1 MSRLLRPLVS
11 FGFALA
17 LALGGPFVRAAE
29 SAFVTG
35 TVLNAATG
43 RTLEGA
49 RVVVRGTDREA
60 FTDSLGTYRLGPLA
74 PGAVTL
80 TVTYTGLDPAE
91 LTFTVGAGATARQD
105 AKLTSGIY
113 KMGEFVVAGEREG
126 IAQAVTLQ
134 RLSPGVKSIV
144 SADAFGDLAGNP
156 ADLLVRLPGVE
167 GEAVDGD
174 IRYVR
179 IRGMNQNL
187 SSITINGNRAA
198 DAGSAGSTREF
209 QFEQN
214 NADAIERM
222 EVVKS
227 PTPDM
232 DGDSIG
238 GAVNLV
244 TKSAFDSSPERR
256 IRASVGTIWR
266 PFDPREK
273 EWPEPRSYSL
283 SYSEVFAGRLG
294 VAINAGYRTFTSLLD
309 QSSLSHQQLPNGNPG
324 PAYTYSVGFQDARIE
339 RTRWALNLRLDY
351 KLTDRVRLYF
361 NGALNASAEHKTDY
375 LATWATNQSI
385 ATVGPGGVLTGTGGI
400 VPGFTENF
408 TAVRGVT
415 ASTVTLRP
423 QYLNKMN
430 DSKNLQLGAV
440 HRYDSVD
447 LDYDVY
453 QSFSE
458 TDYPGT
464 REISF
469 TARGIG
475 FTITRADDPFFPYL
489 VQTEGPDVTRI
500 ESYTSNV
507 YNNNQRNGQDRY
519 RGGAV
524 NFTRRFTAPVPFFV
538 KSGLRL
544 REQERMLRNTSWRG
558 SYVGPD
564 GVQGPNPATGR
575 NDDNLAQFGSGFPL
589 PDTRLKRYPNLPY
602 AQFPGEGRQGIDQI
616 FAASPQL
623 FREDIVQNIT
633 TRANGNQ
640 DFEEQITAG
649 YLMGQVQLGKLS
661 ILGGVRI
668 EKTETE
674 GEGALVTL
682 TPEERARRAA
692 WVGPVTDDELR
703 RRTLEE
709 YSRRSRNRGSYRDV
723 LPGLHFKY
731 SPTRNLVGRLSY
743 SKNIGRPS
751 IGELVPR
758 TTVDDNDRDITTTNP
773 GLLPQI
779 ADNFDAMVEYYF
791 EPAGVVS
798 AGVFL
803 KDISQFIYT
812 AGGATVGSGTD
823 NGFGGNYA
831 GYELITSYNGGSAKV
846 KGIELSYN
854 QQFTFL
860 PGRWSGLGAH
870 ATYTKMETSGQY
882 SSGGALTST
891 KEVPGFNP
899 FVANAGVSYIRGGL
913 TLRLQ
918 YNYTGRFLRAYNAN
932 DSRLQYNKARRTVDL
947 RTRFSLSRRADL
959 YLDVAN
965 IFNEPDTAS
974 EFGAGRP
981 RQIKRMSPLL
991 SFGVNTRL

>member
-1 MSRLLRPLVS
+1 MQTLIRHLRLLA
-11 FGFALA
+11 FAGLA
-17 LALGGPFVRAAE
+17 GLGALTAAE
-29 SAFVTG
+29 SNAVITG
-35 TVLNAATG
+35 TVINAATG

-49 RVVVRGTDREA
+49 RVGIRGTDRETT
-60 FTDSLGTYRLGPLA
+60 TDNLGTYRLGALP
-74 PGAVTL
+74 PGAVVL
-80 TVTYTGLDPAE
+80 TVAYTGLDPVEFPLNVA
-91 LTFTVGAGATARQD
+91 AGATLRQD
-105 AKLTSGIY
+105 AKLTAAIY

-126 IAQAVTLQ
+126 NAQAVTLQ
-134 RLSPGVKSIV
+134 RLSPGVRSIV

-167 GEAVDGD
+167 GESVDGD

-179 IRGMNQNL
+179 IRGMSQNL

-198 DAGSAGSTREF
+198 DAGSAGNTREF

-238 GAVNLV
+238 GSVNLV

-256 IRASVGTIWR
+256 IRAALGTIWR

-273 EWPEPRSYSL
+273 DWPEPRSYSL
-283 SYSEVFAGRLG
+283 SYSEVFGGRLG

-309 QSSLSHQQLPNGNPG
+309 QSSLSHQQLPNGSTG
-324 PAYTYSVGFQDARIE
+324 PAYTYSVGFQDARIA

-351 KLTDRVRLYF
+351 KLTDRVRVYL

-385 ATVGPGGVLTGTGGI
+385 ATVGANGALGGTGGI
-400 VPGFTENF
+400 VPGFTDRL
-408 TAVRGVT
+408 TVVRGVT

-430 DSKNLQLGAV
+430 DSNNLQLGAV
-440 HRYDSVD
+440 HRYDSLD

-453 QSFSE
+453 KSFSE

-475 FTITRADDPFFPYL
+475 FTIDRADDPYFPYL
-489 VQTEGPDVTRI
+489 VQTEGPDVRRI

-519 RGGAV
+519 RGAAA
-524 NFTRRFTAPVPFFV
+524 NLTKRFTAPVPFFV
-538 KSGLRL
+538 KTGLRL
-544 REQERMLRNTSWRG
+544 REQERMLRNTSYRG

-564 GVQGPNPATGR
+564 GVQGPNPATGI

-589 PDTRLKRYPNLPY
+589 PPTRLKRYPNLPY

-616 FAASPQL
+616 FASSPQL

-640 DFEEQITAG
+640 DFEERITAG

-674 GEGALVTL
+674 GEGALVTI

-692 WVGPVTDDELR
+692 WVGPVTDAELR

-709 YSRRSRNRGSYRDV
+709 YSRRARNRGSYRDV

-731 SPTRNLVGRLSY
+731 APTRNLVARLSY
-743 SKNIGRPS
+743 SKNIGRPG

-758 TTVDDNDRDITTTNP
+758 TTVDDNDRDITATNP
-773 GLLPQI
+773 SLRPQI
-779 ADNFDAMVEYYF
+779 ADNYDASVEYYL
-791 EPAGVVS
+791 EPAGVISV
-798 AGVFL
+798 GVFQ
-803 KDISQFIYT
+803 KDISQFIYS
-812 AGGATVGSGTD
+812 AGGNFVGNGAD

-831 GYELITSYNGGSAKV
+831 GYELFTSYNGGNARV
-846 KGIELSYN
+846 KGIEVNYN
-854 QQFTFL
+854 QQLTFL
-860 PGRWSGLGAH
+860 RGPLSGLGVH
-870 ATYTKMETSGQY
+870 ATYTRMRSTGQY
-882 SSGGALTST
+882 SNGGVLTT
-891 KEVPGFNP
+891 TPEVPGFNP
-899 FVANAGVSYIRGGL
+899 FIANAGISYIRGRA
-913 TLRLQ
+913 TVRLQ
-918 YNYTGRFLRAYNAN
+918 YNYTGRFLRSYNAN
-932 DSRLQYNKARRTVDL
+932 ESRRQYNVARRTVDL
-947 RTRFSLSRRADL
+947 RTRFNLSRRADV

-974 EFGAGRP
+974 TFGKNLP

-991 SFGVNTRL
+991 SFGINTRL

>member
-1 MSRLLRPLVS
+1 MPCHLRS
-11 FGFALA
+11 FVRCLAVALA
-17 LALGGPFVRAAE
+17 LPFALRAAD
-29 SAFVTG
+29 SAVITG
-35 TVLNAATG
+35 TVTNAATG

-49 RVVVRGTDREA
+49 RVALRGTDRETV
-60 FTDSLGTYRLGPLA
+60 TDSLGAYRLGPIPA
-74 PGAVTL
+74 GPVVVAVS
-80 TVTYTGLDPAE
+80 YTGLDPAE
-91 LTFTVGAGATARQD
+91 FPLNVAAGATLRQD
-105 AKLTSGIY
+105 ARLTSGIY
-113 KMGEFVVAGEREG
+113 KLGEFVVAGEREG
-126 IAQAVTLQ
+126 NAQAVTLQ

-179 IRGMNQNL
+179 IRGMSQNL

-198 DAGSAGSTREF
+198 DAGSAGATREF

-256 IRASVGTIWR
+256 IRASIGSIWR

-273 EWPEPRSYSL
+273 DLPEPRSYSL
-283 SYSEVFAGRLG
+283 SYSEVFGGRFG
-294 VAINAGYRTFTSLLD
+294 VAVNAGYRTFVSLLD
-309 QSSLSHQQLPNGNPG
+309 QSTLAHQQLPNGTAG
-324 PAYTYSVGFQDARIE
+324 PAYTYSVGFEDARIA

-351 KLTDRVRLYF
+351 KLSDRVRIYL

-375 LATWATNQSI
+375 LATFATNQSV
-385 ATVGPGGVLTGTGGI
+385 ATVGANGALTGTGGI
-400 VPGFTENF
+400 VPGYTDRF
-408 TAVRGVT
+408 TAVRDVA

-430 DSKNLQLGAV
+430 DSSNLQLGAV
-440 HRYDSVD
+440 HRYDAVD

-453 QSFSE
+453 KSFSE

-464 REISF
+464 REISY

-475 FTITRADDPFFPYL
+475 FTVDRADDPFFPYL
-489 VQTEGPDVTRI
+489 VQTGGPDITQLA
-500 ESYTSNV
+500 SYTGNV

-524 NFTRRFTAPVPFFV
+524 NLTRRFTAPVPFFV
-538 KSGLRL
+538 KTGLRF

-564 GVQGPNPATGR
+564 GVQGVNPATGR

-589 PDTRLKRYPNLPY
+589 PATRLKRYPNLPY
-602 AQFPGEGRQGIDQI
+602 AQFPGQGRQGIDQI

-623 FREDIVQNIT
+623 FREDIVSNIT

-640 DFEEQITAG
+640 DFKESIGAG
-649 YLMGQVQLGKLS
+649 YLMGQVQLGKFS
-661 ILGGVRI
+661 VLGGVRI

-674 GEGALVTL
+674 GEGVLVTI
-682 TPEERARRAA
+682 TPAERARRAA

-709 YSRRSRNRGSYRDV
+709 YSRRSRSRGSYRDV
-723 LPGLHFKY
+723 LPGLHLKY
-731 SPTRNLVGRLSY
+731 TPTRNLVGRLSY
-743 SKNIGRPS
+743 SKNIGRPG

-773 GLLPQI
+773 GLLPQL
-779 ADNFDAMVEYYF
+779 ADNFDAVAEYYF
-791 EPAGVVS
+791 EPAGVFS

-803 KDISQFIYT
+803 KEISRFIYT

-831 GYELITSYNGGSAKV
+831 GYELITSYNGGTAKV

-854 QQFTFL
+854 QQFAFL

-870 ATYTKMETSGQY
+870 ATYTRMQTSRQY
-882 SSGGALTST
+882 SSGGVLTST
-891 KEVPGFNP
+891 QEVPGFNP
-899 FVANAGVSYIRGGL
+899 FVANAGFSYIRGGV
-913 TLRLQ
+913 TVRLQ
-918 YNYTGRFLRAYNAN
+918 YNYTGRYLRAYNAN
-932 DSRLQYNKARRTVDL
+932 DSRLQYNRARRTVDL
-947 RTRFSLSRRADL
+947 RTRFNLSRRADV

-974 EFGAGRP
+974 EFGGGRP

-991 SFGVNTRL
+991 SFGINTRL

>member
-1 MSRLLRPLVS
+1 LCAFLLVL
-11 FGFALA
+11 LA
-17 LALGGPFVRAAE
+17 LVPALFAAE
-29 SAFVTG
+29 SSAVITG
-35 TVLNAATG
+35 TVSNAATG

-49 RVVVRGTDREA
+49 RVAIRGTDRETT
-60 FTDSLGTYRLGPLA
+60 TDGLGTYRLGPLPA
-74 PGAVTL
+74 GPVVVT
-80 TVTYTGLDPAE
+80 VSYTGLDAAEFPA
-91 LTFTVGAGATARQD
+91 TVTAGAMLRQD
-105 AKLTSGIY
+105 AKLTAGIY

-126 IAQAVTLQ
+126 NAQAVTLQ
-134 RLSPGVKSIV
+134 RLSSGVKSIV

-179 IRGMNQNL
+179 IRGMSQNL

-198 DAGSAGSTREF
+198 DAGSAGNTREF

-238 GAVNLV
+238 GSVNLV
-244 TKSAFDSSPERR
+244 TKSAFDSAPERR
-256 IRASVGTIWR
+256 IRGSIGTIWR

-273 EWPEPRSYSL
+273 DLPEPRSYSL
-283 SYSEVFAGRLG
+283 SYSEVFGGRFG
-294 VAINAGYRTFTSLLD
+294 VAVNAGYRTFVSLLD
-309 QSSLSHQQLPNGNPG
+309 QSSLAHQQLPNGTAD

-351 KLTDRVRLYF
+351 KLTDRVRIFL

-375 LATWATNQSI
+375 LATFATNQSI
-385 ATVGPGGVLTGTGGI
+385 ATVGANGALTGTGGI
-400 VPGFTENF
+400 VPGFTDRF
-408 TAVRGVT
+408 TAVRDVT

-430 DSKNLQLGAV
+430 DSSNLQLGAV
-440 HRYDSVD
+440 HRYDSFD
-447 LDYDVY
+447 LDYDIY
-453 QSFSE
+453 KSFSE

-469 TARGIG
+469 TARGVG

-489 VQTEGPDVTRI
+489 VQTGGPDVTKI
-500 ESYTSNV
+500 DSYTSNT

-524 NFTRRFTAPVPFFV
+524 NLTKRFTAPVPFFV
-538 KSGLRL
+538 KTGLRL
-544 REQERMLRNTSWRG
+544 REQERVLRNTSWRA

-564 GVQGPNPATGR
+564 GVQGVNPGTGR

-589 PDTRLKRYPNLPY
+589 PATRLKRYPNLPY
-602 AQFPGEGRQGIDQI
+602 AQYPGQGRHGIDQI
-616 FAASPQL
+616 FASSPQL

-640 DFEEQITAG
+640 DFEERISAG
-649 YLMGQVQLGKLS
+649 YLMGQVQLGKFSVLS
-661 ILGGVRI
+661 GVRI
-668 EKTETE
+668 EKTETD
-674 GEGALVTL
+674 GEGALVTI

-692 WVGPVTDDELR
+692 WVGTVTDAELR

-709 YSRRSRNRGSYRDV
+709 YSRRATNRGSYRDV
-723 LPGLHFKY
+723 LPGLHVKY
-731 SPTRNLVGRLSY
+731 SPTRNVVGRLSY
-743 SKNIGRPS
+743 AKNIGRPG

-758 TTVDDNDRDITTTNP
+758 TTVDDNERDITATNP

-779 ADNFDAMVEYYF
+779 ADNFDASVEYYF
-791 EPAGVVS
+791 EPAGVLS

-803 KDISQFIYT
+803 KEISRFIYR
-812 AGGATVGSGTD
+812 AGGATVGTGAD

-831 GYELITSYNGGSAKV
+831 GYDLVTSYNGGTAKV
-846 KGIELSYN
+846 KGLELSYN

-860 PGRWSGLGAH
+860 PGRWSGFGAH

-882 SSGGALTST
+882 ASGGALVTT
-891 KEVPGFNP
+891 REVPGFNP
-899 FVANAGVSYIRGGL
+899 FVANAGLSYIHRGV
-913 TLRLQ
+913 TVRLQ
-918 YNYTGRFLRAYNAN
+918 YNYTGRFLRAYSAN

-947 RTRFSLSRRADL
+947 RTRFSLSRRTDV

-965 IFNEPDTAS
+965 IFNEPDSAS

-981 RQIKRMSPLL
+981 RQVKRMSPLF
-991 SFGVNTRL
+991 SFGVNARL

>member
-1 MSRLLRPLVS
+1 MPRLLPALLRLVVS
-11 FGFALA
+11 VALA
-17 LALGGPFVRAAE
+17 ASALVAAE
-29 SAFVTG
+29 SSAVITG
-35 TVLNAATG
+35 TVSNAATG

-49 RVVVRGTDREA
+49 RVALRGTDRETT
-60 FTDSLGTYRLGPLA
+60 TDSLGAYRLGPLP
-74 PGAVTL
+74 PGPIVL
-80 TVTYTGLDPAE
+80 TVSYTGLDAAE
-91 LTFTVGAGATARQD
+91 FPLTVTAGATLRQD
-105 AKLTSGIY
+105 ARLTSSIY
-113 KMGEFVVAGEREG
+113 KMGQFVVAGEREG
-126 IAQAVTLQ
+126 NAQAVTLQ
-134 RLSPGVKSIV
+134 RLSPGVRSIV

-179 IRGMNQNL
+179 IRGMSQNL

-198 DAGSAGSTREF
+198 DAGSAGNTREF

-238 GAVNLV
+238 GSVNLV

-256 IRASVGTIWR
+256 IRASLGSIWR
-266 PFDPREK
+266 PFDPRERDL
-273 EWPEPRSYSL
+273 PEPRSYSL
-283 SYSEVFAGRLG
+283 SYSEVFGGRLG
-294 VAINAGYRTFTSLLD
+294 VAVNAGYRTFVSLLD
-309 QSSLSHQQLPNGNPG
+309 QSTLGHQQLPNGTAG
-324 PAYTYSVGFQDARIE
+324 PAYTYTVGFQDARIE

-351 KLTDRVRLYF
+351 KLTDRVRVFL

-375 LATWATNQSI
+375 LATFATNQSV
-385 ATVGPGGVLTGTGGI
+385 ATVGANGAFTGTGGI
-400 VPGFTENF
+400 IPGFTDRF
-408 TAVRGVT
+408 TAVRDVV

-430 DSKNLQLGAV
+430 GSSNLQLGAV
-440 HRYDSVD
+440 HRYESVD

-453 QSFSE
+453 KSFSE

-469 TARGIG
+469 VARGIG
-475 FTITRADDPFFPYL
+475 FTVTRADDPFFPYL
-489 VQTEGPDVTRI
+489 VQTGGPDVTRI
-500 ESYTSNV
+500 ESYTGNT

-524 NFTRRFTAPVPFFV
+524 NLTRRFTAPVPFFV
-538 KSGLRL
+538 KTGLRA
-544 REQERMLRNTSWRG
+544 REQERMLRNTSWRA

-564 GVQGPNPATGR
+564 GVQGVNPATGR

-589 PDTRLKRYPNLPY
+589 PPTRLKRYPNLPY
-602 AQFPGEGRQGIDQI
+602 AQFPGQGRQGIDQI
-616 FAASPQL
+616 FASSPQL

-640 DFEEQITAG
+640 DFEERITAG
-649 YLMGQVQLGKLS
+649 YLMGQAQLGKLS
-661 ILGGVRI
+661 VLGGVRI

-674 GEGALVTL
+674 GEGALVTI

-692 WVGPVTDDELR
+692 WVGPVTDNELR

-709 YSRRSRNRGSYRDV
+709 YSRRATNRGSYRDV

-731 SPTRNLVGRLSY
+731 TPTRNLVARLSY
-743 SKNIGRPS
+743 SKNIGRPG

-758 TTVDDNDRDITTTNP
+758 TTVDDNERDITATNP

-779 ADNFDAMVEYYF
+779 ADNYDASVEYYF
-791 EPAGVVS
+791 EPAGVLS
-798 AGVFL
+798 AGVFR
-803 KDISQFIYT
+803 KDIGRFIYT
-812 AGGATVGSGTD
+812 ASGLTVGPGPD
-823 NGFGGNYA
+823 NGFGGNYV
-831 GYELITSYNGGSAKV
+831 GYDLFTSRNGGNAKV
-846 KGIELSYN
+846 QGVELNYN
-854 QQFTFL
+854 QQLVFL
-860 PGRWSGLGAH
+860 PAPWSGLGVH
-870 ATYTKMETSGQY
+870 ATYTRMQSTGQY
-882 SSGGALTST
+882 SSGGALVTT
-891 KEVPGFNP
+891 REVPGFNP
-899 FVANAGVSYIRGGL
+899 FVANAGISYIRGRA
-913 TLRLQ
+913 TVRLQ
-918 YNYTGRFLRAYNAN
+918 YNYTGRFLRAFNAK
-932 DSRLQYNKARRTVDL
+932 DSRLQYNIPRRTVDL
-947 RTRFSLSRRADL
+947 RTRFNLSRRLDV

-965 IFNEPDTAS
+965 LFNEPDS
-974 EFGAGRP
+974 GSVFGGGHA

-991 SFGVNTRL
+991 SFGLNTRL